1 MTLMKPIFTLLVLR
15 FGRFAVFGY
24 RRQRRMLRGN
34 GSFPESMRTKN
45 GARCIGNSVS
55 RNGSFRNSFKS
66 FAETFSG
73 RHCRSAGI
81 PKHPKQLVG
90 ISVGEKANPQM
101 SSDFSLFIQ
110 STTAAFPSTGFP
122 ARLFPSPLSALFG
135 NFYPV
140 WRSA

>member
-1 MTLMKPIFTLLVLR
+1 MTAMEQIFILLVLR
-15 FGRFAVFGY
+15 FGRFADFGY
-24 RRQRRMLRGN
+24 RRQRRMLCGN
-34 GSFPESMRTKN
+34 GSSPETMRTKS
-45 GARCIGNSVS
+45 GVHFTVNSVA
-55 RNGSFRNSFKS
+55 RNGSFRNGFKS

-81 PKHPKQLVG
+81 PKQLVG

-122 ARLFPSPLSALFG
+122 ACLFPSPLSAFFE